1 VRPVTLGGRHVGF
14 HDGRVDVG
22 HARLSSLQRRALQAY
37 GRSVSL
43 VTAERD
49 DALLERL
56 RAGNETAFAQL
67 VERYSGAL
75 ARVVRVYVPSTA
87 VAEEVVQE
95 TWLAV
100 LAGLDGFEGRSSL
113 QTWLFRIAI
122 NRARTRGSRERR
134 TVPFASLVDREIRHE
149 ASSVAPDRFLGT
161 DHDRWPRHWA
171 TPPAR
176 WEDSPDRH
184 LESAE
189 TVARVRAAIARLPPA
204 QRLVITLR
212 DIEGWHTRKCVTR

>member
-1 VRPVTLGGRHVGF
+1 VQ
-14 HDGRVDVG
+14 DG
-22 HARLSSLQRRALQAY
+22 A
-37 GRSVSL
+37 
-43 VTAERD
+43 
-49 DALLERL
+49 
-56 RAGNETAFAQL
+56 
-67 VERYSGAL
+67 
-75 ARVVRVYVPSTA
+75 VRVP
-87 VAEEVVQE
+87 
-95 TWLAV
+95 
-100 LAGLDGFEGRSSL
+100 GRP
-113 QTWLFRIAI
+113 RDPP
-122 NRARTRGSRERR
+122 RR
-134 TVPFASLVDREIRHE
+134 FVGR
-149 ASSVAPDRFLGT
+149 PDRFLGT